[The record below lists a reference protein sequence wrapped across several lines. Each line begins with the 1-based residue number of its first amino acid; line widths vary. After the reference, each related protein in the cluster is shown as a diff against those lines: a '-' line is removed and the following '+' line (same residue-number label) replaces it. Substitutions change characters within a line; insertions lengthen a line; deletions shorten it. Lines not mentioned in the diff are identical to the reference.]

1 MAGAATMCPTM
12 NKSQFRVHDSA
23 AQEGERTYAMFLHL
37 VGLLSMLEWVT
48 SIISVIV
55 TGIMWAI
62 RKNDAPF
69 LDDHGKEAFN
79 FQLSLLVWAVIGVV
93 LSPIGIGAVILAV
106 GIPVLRV
113 VGCVRG
119 AMAAHKGEFY
129 RYPMCFRFIS

>member
-1 MAGAATMCPTM
+1 MNPTM
-12 NKSQFRVHDSA
+12 NKTSDRAYDNA
-23 AQEGERTYAMFLHL
+23 AQESERTYAMFIHL

-62 RKNDAPF
+62 RKNDSPF

-79 FQLSLLVWAVIGVV
+79 FQLSLMVYVVIGIA
-93 LSPIGIGAVILAV
+93 LSPIGVGAVILAL
-106 GIPVLRV
+106 GIPLLRIF
-113 VGCVRG
+113 GCIRG

>member
-1 MAGAATMCPTM
+1 MCPTM
-12 NKSQFRVHDSA
+12 NKSQYRMHDSA
-23 AQEGERTYAMFLHL
+23 AQEGERTYSMFLHL

-48 SIISVIV
+48 SILSITV

-62 RKNDAPF
+62 RKNDSPF

-79 FQLSLLVWAVIGVV
+79 FQLSLLAWAVIGLV
-93 LSPIGIGAVILAV
+93 LSPIGIGALILAV
-106 GIPVLRV
+106 GIPILRI

-119 AMAAHKGEFY
+119 AIAAHKGEFY